1 MHQKHSTFLI
11 RYLENED
18 HDYQQRHK
26 EALDALTHIE
36 VEFAR
41 LRDK

>member
-1 MHQKHSTFLI
+1 MTNSKSTDI
-11 RYLENED
+11 YTIENDD